1 MKPSKNTENMVNN
14 RENVKSKTHT
24 VLRGETVYSISKM
37 YSMKADSLIV
47 WNHLLSKPISVDQV
61 LYLYRVANLA
71 NGQTAQ
77 QIVASIHFVKP
88 GETLYSIAQKYH
100 LPVDRLK
107 QLNNIQNNSI
117 SLGQKLTL
125 Q

>member
-1 MKPSKNTENMVNN
+1 
-14 RENVKSKTHT
+14 
-24 VLRGETVYSISKM
+24 M

-47 WNHLLSKPISVDQV
+47 WNHLQSKPISVDQV
-61 LYLYRVANLA
+61 LYLYRVANLSS
-71 NGQTAQ
+71 GQSTTQ
-77 QIVASIHFVKP
+77 VVASIHFVKP

-117 SLGQKLTL
+117 SLGQKLIL

>member
-1 MKPSKNTENMVNN
+1 MKYT
-14 RENVKSKTHT
+14 
-24 VLRGETVYSISKM
+24 SI
-37 YSMKADSLIV
+37 IV
-47 WNHLLSKPISVDQV
+47 WNNLQSKPIAADQV

-71 NGQTAQ
+71 SSNSAHNN
-77 QIVASIHFVKP
+77 VATIHFVKP

-117 SLGQKLTL
+117 SIGQKLTL